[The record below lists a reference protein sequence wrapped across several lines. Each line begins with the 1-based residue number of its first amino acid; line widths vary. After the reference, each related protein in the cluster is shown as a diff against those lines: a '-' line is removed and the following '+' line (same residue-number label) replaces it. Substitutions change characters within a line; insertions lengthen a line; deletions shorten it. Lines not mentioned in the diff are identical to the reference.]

1 MIVLVSSSAPER
13 SALAALCQAR
23 RWLSIPCESIQ
34 DLNRCLRRNA
44 PRVALLRQRLPD
56 GTAAD
61 AMAALRA
68 SAHGLETRC
77 IVLLSADT
85 SSANEARL
93 IEFGADCTF
102 RDPIR
107 PEVLLAYLDRWAA
120 KTPERTAPVAPIAA
134 STGKLL
140 LAGASLDPLRCS
152 LKRGFTSVRIT
163 PRETELAEML
173 ARSAGEVVTYDM
185 LYAEILGRRFA
196 GNTTNLRV
204 LLGKLTASVRRLD
217 LDLAACIEVI
227 PKVGYRVLRRQ
238 PARAKPGAAPRLG
251 RAA

>member
-13 SALAALCQAR
+13 AALAALCHAR
-23 RWLSIPCESIQ
+23 RRLSFPCASVQ
-34 DLNRCLRRNA
+34 DLTRFLRRNA
-44 PRVALLRQRLPD
+44 PRVALVRQRLAD
-56 GTAAD
+56 GSAAD

-68 SAHGLETRC
+68 TPHGHETRC

-93 IEFGADCTF
+93 IELGADCTF

-107 PEVLLAYLDRWAA
+107 PEVLLAFLDRWA
-120 KTPERTAPVAPIAA
+120 TRAPARSGGAAAPAP
-134 STGKLL
+134 GKLM
-140 LAGASLDPLRCS
+140 LAGAALDPLRRT
-152 LKRGFTSVRIT
+152 LKRGTSVVTIT

-173 ARSAGEVVTYDM
+173 ARSAGEVVTYEM
-185 LYAEILGRRFA
+185 LYADILGRPFD

-204 LLGKLTASVRRLD
+204 LLGKLTASLRRLD
-217 LDLAACIEVI
+217 LDLTASVEVI
-227 PKVGYRVLRRQ
+227 AKVGYRVQRRQ
-238 PARAKPGAAPRLG
+238 PARPKTIPAGRLV